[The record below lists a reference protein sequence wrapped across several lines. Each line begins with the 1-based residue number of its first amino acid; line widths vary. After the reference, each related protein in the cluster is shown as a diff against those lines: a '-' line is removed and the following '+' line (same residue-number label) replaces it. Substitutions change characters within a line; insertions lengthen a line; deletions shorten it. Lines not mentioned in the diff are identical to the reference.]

1 MDILDEFNPYKTF
14 LGQNLW
20 KIYPIKHFCFYGTSI
35 KNIMNVHL
43 VKMQIFEREKAFGKM
58 SLVIDRLQNIKMYKM

>member
-1 MDILDEFNPYKTF
+1 
-14 LGQNLW
+14 
-20 KIYPIKHFCFYGTSI
+20 
-35 KNIMNVHL
+35 MNVHL